1 MTIPVYDFHIWQG
14 NSGTVEDERGLV
26 LLRLQDDG
34 VTPVD
39 MAGANVI
46 YTQADGITKDSNSGD
61 VMLDVTT
68 GEIVIPFSVAETRAI
83 VNNLKYELEVHNG
96 PSQRTVLR
104 GTIITH
110 KGLNLD

>member
-46 YTQADGITKDSNSGD
+46 YTQSNGTTKDSNSGG
-61 VMLDVTT
+61 VLLDVAT
-68 GEIVIPFSVAETRAI
+68 GEIVVPFSVAETRAI
-83 VNNLKYELEVHNG
+83 TSNLKYELEVHNG

-104 GTIITH
+104 GTVITH
-110 KGLNLD
+110 KGMNLD